1 MYLIRIKF
9 GQIIITYTGTYIN
22 QFVVDT
28 GSAILQGQSL
38 SNLLLLDDRG
48 LITHA
53 TETLRSGSGVR
64 STELCIQWGTRL
76 GPNFSRKCSH
86 TEQGAEQR

>member
-28 GSAILQGQSL
+28 GSAILQGRL
-38 SNLLLLDDRG
+38 LRNLLLLDDRG
-48 LITHA
+48 LITRGYGKLFVAVPEFARRNYAFNGAHA
-53 TETLRSGSGVR
+53 
-64 STELCIQWGTRL
+64 
-76 GPNFSRKCSH
+76 
-86 TEQGAEQR
+86 